1 MRQIIRKAPEYGV
14 CRSLGGNVFNY
25 FVLHDLNKIDAMMCI
40 LLEEI
45 IGSPLQY
52 LFEYV
57 INIAI
62 AEYQNMESASPLVLN
77 EARKFGPK
85 LLRKNLDLYTILR
98 NIETL

>member
-14 CRSLGGNVFNY
+14 CRNLGGNVFNY

-62 AEYQNMESASPLVLN
+62 AEYQNMEPASPLVLN

-98 NIETL
+98 NVEAL